1 MKRRIFILPILGA
14 TLLAGCMREQPA
26 APEAQQQKSIY
37 DQEDLAVIRDIEQLD
52 REAEGVL
59 AKSAAVVELPDGSVD
74 ALAAAI
80 AAAGPGGVV
89 RVLSGEHRESGTV
102 TITHAVKILGEAG
115 ANLVFDSKP
124 TTVAGAIDPALHIL
138 NAPEVMIFRVKIRA
152 QEDIGGTGILIEDSP
167 RAMIGRNEIIDYQF
181 SIMLEDG
188 DHARIW
194 KNTISATP
202 AWLTTFFA
210 VHGVVVINGN
220 KVRMVENDV
229 SNAFFGV
236 WACDREGR
244 FFENNLHG
252 NFIGLILCKVPQ
264 NAFPLPGGELAGSDT
279 SAIEWRV
286 KGNQATG
293 NFNDG
298 YLVID
303 GANNNLLSGNAAS
316 GNAAYDIE
324 LSGDS
329 FRFGFLTPKSFEN
342 TVITGQF
349 SNLKI
354 KNCGENNTVV
364 GGQLVDNSLDPCF

>member
-14 TLLAGCMREQPA
+14 TLLAGCMHEQPA
-26 APEAQQQKSIY
+26 APVPEALQQKSIY
-37 DQEDLAVIRDIEQLD
+37 DQEDLAVIRAIEQLD

-138 NAPEVMIFRVKIRA
+138 NAPEVMIHRLKIRA
-152 QEDIGGTGILIEDSP
+152 QEDVGGTGILIEDSP
-167 RAMIGRNEIIDYQF
+167 HAMIGRNEIIDYQF

-220 KVRMVENDV
+220 KVRMVGNDV
-229 SNAFFGV
+229 TNAFFGV
-236 WACDREGR
+236 
-244 FFENNLHG
+244 
-252 NFIGLILCKVPQ
+252 
-264 NAFPLPGGELAGSDT
+264 
-279 SAIEWRV
+279 
-286 KGNQATG
+286 
-293 NFNDG
+293 
-298 YLVID
+298 
-303 GANNNLLSGNAAS
+303 
-316 GNAAYDIE
+316 
-324 LSGDS
+324 
-329 FRFGFLTPKSFEN
+329 
-342 TVITGQF
+342 
-349 SNLKI
+349 
-354 KNCGENNTVV
+354 
-364 GGQLVDNSLDPCF
+364 